1 MPPTNASVPAP
12 AETRPAGSVW
22 LGTLSTFRRGP
33 SRRGCVGSGQVVG
46 MGPHPLLSFPTRAR
60 RGGRRRPK
68 GRRVFTG
75 GRGVSPAR
83 EHLACRCRR
92 ARPGQTLS
100 PLQASFPR
108 LCRGPLIHA
117 RLRLENLK
125 YRNSRRKYFT
135 SLRSHFLPRSRMQA
149 PAVPPRPPGPRPS
162 PVQRLSPRRLPATH
176 SGAVRVLRAA
186 VLVCRAPSFCPTTA
200 PKPLAQLQHGVVGAA
215 PFVLHLVLCLRTR
228 NEASSWVRSRV

>member
-1 MPPTNASVPAP
+1 MHRGVAGGSRVAVARCAELAHLARWEFMPPTNASVPAP

-46 MGPHPLLSFPTRAR
+46 MGLHPLLSFPTRAR

-92 ARPGQTLS
+92 ARP
-100 PLQASFPR
+100 QAN
-108 LCRGPLIHA
+108 A
-117 RLRLENLK
+117 
-125 YRNSRRKYFT
+125 FT
-135 SLRSHFLPRSRMQA
+135 SAGQL
-149 PAVPPRPPGPRPS
+149 PS
-162 PVQRLSPRRLPATH
+162 PVP
-176 SGAVRVLRAA
+176 
-186 VLVCRAPSFCPTTA
+186 RAPYPW
-200 PKPLAQLQHGVVGAA
+200 LAAA
-215 PFVLHLVLCLRTR
+215 GKSEIQKFQT
-228 NEASSWVRSRV
+228 

>member
-12 AETRPAGSVW
+12 AKTRPAGSVW

-60 RGGRRRPK
+60 RGGRRRPE

-83 EHLACRCRR
+83 EHLACGCRR
-92 ARPGQTLS
+92 ARPRANAS

-117 RLRLENLK
+117 RLRPENLK

-149 PAVPPRPPGPRPS
+149 PAFPPRPPGPRPS
-162 PVQRLSPRRLPATH
+162 PRPASVSTPPARDSLGSRPGSQGGRARVQDA
-176 SGAVRVLRAA
+176 
-186 VLVCRAPSFCPTTA
+186 LVCPTTA

-215 PFVLHLVLCLRTR
+215 PFVLDLVLCLRTR